1 MRLQVDFH
9 LKLMTLTTT
18 TQVEHAEQEAGIVG
32 AGSARVSRGRG
43 RGAYTGGRKNARRG
57 SSAGTRDGAQ
67 SAAQAEIAS
76 QSSKAR
82 KDNPF
87 RHNK

>member
-18 TQVEHAEQEAGIVG
+18 AQVEHAEQEAGIVG

-57 SSAGTRDGAQ
+57 SCARDKGWGTKRCT
-67 SAAQAEIAS
+67 SRNCIPELEN
-76 QSSKAR
+76 SKG
-82 KDNPF
+82 
-87 RHNK
+87 